1 MKNLDLDNK
10 VLTIGT
16 TQFNKAALGKFTKEE
31 FLKVYTPILKT
42 DMKEVWKKV
51 SKYTKVEKVS
61 KPKKDK

>member
-16 TQFNKAALGKFTKEE
+16 TQFNKDALKHFTKEE
-31 FLKVYTPILKT
+31 FLTIYTPILKT

-61 KPKKDK
+61 KPKRDK